1 MITLP
6 ETNFQFPNQI
16 DFYRGKV
23 RDVYIF
29 EDKLVMIASD
39 RISAFDVIL
48 PQAIPYKGQV
58 LNQLSA
64 YFLEQTASLVPNWV
78 LGQPDPNATVGH
90 KCTPQPIE
98 MVIRGYLAGSAW
110 RAYRSGQRDFNGHIL
125 PDGLKENDELPSPII
140 TPSTKAP
147 KGQHDEDI
155 RTEEIFAQ
163 KLVSPEDYEKMA
175 HYTRTLFAKGQ
186 EIAEQRGLILADT
199 KYEFGTW
206 QGEIYLIDE
215 IHTPDSARYFDKKGF
230 VERQQKGERQPHRS
244 KEMVRQWLIEHNF
257 MGQEG
262 EQVPTMSEEWIQA
275 VSQEYISLYETLTEK
290 TFQKPTSEGRL
301 TSMETQIRAFLEKND
316 HSSSK
321 K

>member
-1 MITLP
+1 MVTLP
-6 ETNFQFPNQI
+6 ETNFKFPNQV

-29 EDKLVMIASD
+29 DDKLVMIASD

-64 YFLEQTASLVPNWV
+64 YFLAKTASLVPNWV
-78 LGQPDPNATVGH
+78 IGQPDPNATVGY
-90 KCTPQPIE
+90 KCSPQPIE

-110 RAYRSGQRDFNGHIL
+110 RAYQTGQRDFNGQLL
-125 PDGLKENDELPSPII
+125 PEGLQENDKLPEPII

-155 RTEEIFAQ
+155 STDEILKQ

-175 HYTRTLFAKGQ
+175 HYTRILFAKGQ
-186 EIAEQRGLILADT
+186 EIAEAKGLILADT

-206 QGEIYLIDE
+206 KGDIYLIDE
-215 IHTPDSARYFDKKGF
+215 IHTPDSARYFDKEGF
-230 VERQQKGERQPHRS
+230 EERQKKGERQPHRS
-244 KEMVRQWLIEHNF
+244 KEMVRQWLIENNF
-257 MGQEG
+257 MGKEG
-262 EQVPTMSEEWIQA
+262 EQIPVMSEEWINA
-275 VSQEYISLYETLTEK
+275 VSQEYIALYETLTGQS
-290 TFQKPTSEGRL
+290 FQKPKPEGRL
-301 TSMETQIRAFLEKND
+301 PQMEAQIKAFLEQN
-316 HSSSK
+316 
-321 K
+321 